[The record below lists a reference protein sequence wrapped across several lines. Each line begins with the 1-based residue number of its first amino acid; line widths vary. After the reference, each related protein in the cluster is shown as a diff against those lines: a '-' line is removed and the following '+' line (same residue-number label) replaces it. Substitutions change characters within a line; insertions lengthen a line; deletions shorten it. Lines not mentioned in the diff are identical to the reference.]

1 MGENDMIEYLSKSS
15 IKSSRSSDSSMSV
28 RTVLRKCGVAQC
40 ANIVAICA
48 VSDHGSV
55 RSCSQRRLAMPGF
68 VTGLRTTA
76 L

>member
-1 MGENDMIEYLSKSS
+1 
-15 IKSSRSSDSSMSV
+15 MSE

-48 VSDHGSV
+48 GADHDSV
-55 RSCSQRRLAMPGF
+55 RSWPQRRPAMK
-68 VTGLRTTA
+68 GLRTTA

>member
-1 MGENDMIEYLSKSS
+1 MGKNDMIEYLPKSS
-15 IKSSRSSDSSMSV
+15 IKSSGSSDSSMSE

-48 VSDHGSV
+48 ASDHGSV
-55 RSCSQRRLAMPGF
+55 RLWPQRRPAT
-68 VTGLRTTA
+68 TGLRTTA

>member
-1 MGENDMIEYLSKSS
+1 MVKNDMIEYLPKSS
-15 IKSSRSSDSSMSV
+15 IKSSGSSDSSMSE

-48 VSDHGSV
+48 GADHDSV
-55 RSCSQRRLAMPGF
+55 RSWPQRRPAMK
-68 VTGLRTTA
+68 GLRTTA